1 MWYSAGAL
9 PQRIRVLFSE
19 EVRMLGSRHRH
30 KGALMNQTLLVAGAW
45 GMCEPGR
52 GECDSHLLPLGTL
65 PSLMQPKLSV
75 SILAT
80 VSVTHSMHLQVPMPC
95 LTFHSS
101 GQPLPAACWAQ
112 VQHFHM
118 CPSDIL
124 SCYTQMKA
132 PHWLGSLPILL
143 SPVSPAPEQCPA
155 HIDTH

>member
-1 MWYSAGAL
+1 MVSFPSKPQGLNVYMWYLAGAL

-19 EVRMLGSRHRH
+19 EVRTLGSRHRH

-80 VSVTHSMHLQVPMPC
+80 VSPTQCTSKFRCPASHSTAQASLFLLRVGPKSSTFTCVP
-95 LTFHSS
+95 LTFC
-101 GQPLPAACWAQ
+101 L
-112 VQHFHM
+112 VT
-118 CPSDIL
+118 L
-124 SCYTQMKA
+124 R
-132 PHWLGSLPILL
+132 
-143 SPVSPAPEQCPA
+143 
-155 HIDTH
+155 